1 MQSESKGTKTIGR
14 RGARSISKAQASNRK
29 TAHEQVD
36 AIFQQWQ
43 TERPD
48 INPTPVHIYGLI
60 GQIHLQATAFIN
72 DVLEPLGLV
81 RGTFDVLTA
90 LRRAGAPYALT
101 PKQLA
106 TSLLLSGAGLTSR
119 LNRLEALHFIAR
131 LPEPSDR
138 RTLKIQLTTTGEAVI
153 NEAIPRVF
161 EAQWLR
167 LRPLGT
173 DYQTRLIEDLARFA
187 DVISAFD
194 APAGSLDGSA

>member
-1 MQSESKGTKTIGR
+1 MTSEGKGTKTIGR
-14 RGARSISKAQASNRK
+14 RAARSGSNRPPVNRR

-36 AIFQQWQ
+36 AIFKQWQ

-48 INPTPVHIYGLI
+48 INAIPVHVYGLI

-72 DVLEPLGLV
+72 EVLEPLGLA

-138 RTLKIQLTTTGEAVI
+138 RTVRVQLTTIGEALI

-167 LRPLGT
+167 LRPLGA
-173 DYQTRLIEDLARFA
+173 DNQSRLIEDLSRFA
-187 DVISAFD
+187 DAISAFD
-194 APAGSLDGSA
+194 GLQATQP

>member
-1 MQSESKGTKTIGR
+1 MTSEGKGMNAVGR
-14 RGARSISKAQASNRK
+14 RAARSISNTPAVNRR
-29 TAHEQVD
+29 TAHELVD
-36 AIFQQWQ
+36 TIFQQWQ
-43 TERPD
+43 MERPD
-48 INPTPVHIYGLI
+48 INATPVHIYGLI

-72 DVLEPLGLV
+72 EVLEPLGLV

-138 RTLKIQLTTTGEAVI
+138 RTVRVQLTTIGEALI

-167 LRPLGT
+167 LRPLGA
-173 DYQTRLIEDLARFA
+173 DNQSRLIEDLARFA

-194 APAGSLDGSA
+194 GPRALPTTQP

>member
-14 RGARSISKAQASNRK
+14 RAARSISKAQTSNRR
-29 TAHEQVD
+29 TAREQVD

-48 INPTPVHIYGLI
+48 INATPVHIYGLI

-81 RGTFDVLTA
+81 RGTFDVLTT

-119 LNRLEALHFIAR
+119 LNRLEALHLIAR

-138 RTLKIQLTTTGEAVI
+138 RTLKIQLTTIGEALI

-167 LRPLGT
+167 LRPLGA
-173 DYQTRLIEDLARFA
+173 DYQARLIEDLARFA
-187 DVISAFD
+187 DAISAFD
-194 APAGSLDGSA
+194 DPLAPSTTQT